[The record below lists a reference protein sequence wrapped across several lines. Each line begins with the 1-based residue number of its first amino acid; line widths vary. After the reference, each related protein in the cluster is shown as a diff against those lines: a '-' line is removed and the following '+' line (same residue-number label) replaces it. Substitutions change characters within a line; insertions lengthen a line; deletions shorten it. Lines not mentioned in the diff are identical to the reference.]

1 MLLDLLKLSDAL
13 SHFKR
18 LIHANERPD
27 LFGRVCDDILC
38 TLLAREGLVE
48 LSADDRFHGV
58 PLVGSRAPVGRR
70 LKGVGQ
76 HREVGVCRL
85 ERRVLQDARSRRDA
99 AVLGVGSLRVLLKH
113 PLDEIRGGLL
123 ILGVLRDAEHPVA
136 HHADCLP
143 RGTLRDR
150 LEADLADHGRAR
162 AEHRG
167 VDLPGPGRRLVA
179 LATGHLLVTLGGVGG
194 VRACLGHRLQVIDQE
209 LHSGQRLLIVE
220 DDVPV
225 LVEDVTAERPENR

>member
-1 MLLDLLKLSDAL
+1 MNRPSSDVSAWTTARTNGIVAATKTRPKTGK
-13 SHFKR
+13 SSRSARRSCR
-18 LIHANERPD
+18 LRWYQPD
-27 LFGRVCDDILC
+27 LMRAGTAKGPRDGGTAGAVPIAPPGAPAVIVR
-38 TLLAREGLVE
+38 LLAGW
-48 LSADDRFHGV
+48 V
-58 PLVGSRAPVGRR
+58 P
-70 LKGVGQ
+70 
-76 HREVGVCRL
+76 
-85 ERRVLQDARSRRDA
+85 
-99 AVLGVGSLRVLLKH
+99 
-113 PLDEIRGGLL
+113 GLL
-123 ILGVLRDAEHPVA
+123 IFGVLRDAEHPVA

-143 RGTLRDR
+143 GGTLRDR

-167 VDLPGPGRRLVA
+167 VDLPGPGRRFVA

-194 VRACLGHRLQVIDQE
+194 VRACLGHRLQVIDQK